1 MAFNHFSYH
10 SVTRHLNAARGDLL
24 SAFIIYFYSI
34 CFCYIIPWA
43 FCVFVCFFLVCL
55 SLPVEIIYTRI
66 YTYGHNYNAT
76 IVWFGS
82 QECHYRLSQSFDSL
96 YERDE
101 LAINCEETYND
112 EKTTMN
118 SNNSKHIAIQLEAK
132 QLRRMAAQHTV

>member
-1 MAFNHFSYH
+1 MQRAEIFCL
-10 SVTRHLNAARGDLL
+10 HLL
-24 SAFIIYFYSI
+24 FIF
-34 CFCYIIPWA
+34 IP
-43 FCVFVCFFLVCL
+43 FVFVILFHGLFVCLSVFFLLCL